1 MAICLP
7 GTTQKDPNCFWF
19 VSGKV
24 FLVFVLNFF
33 PQRKLWTQLLTVT
46 NYGVAF
52 PTFGDIAG
60 VNAFIEQLIS
70 PALEK
75 LPSWWCHLPWQVS
88 ICSDSLFICGCLFFL
103 VRHYV
108 FSQLGS
114 ADCTFLQWKTG
125 SGWSHS
131 PNAVL
136 SPRCFLDFDF
146 YCYFCLYLYI
156 LFNNWEKG
164 SSSHPDSFCS
174 EFSLKSETSE
184 V

>member
-7 GTTQKDPNCFWF
+7 GTTQKDPNCLW
-19 VSGKV
+19 
-24 FLVFVLNFF
+24 LVRQSVPGVCSEFF
-33 PQRKLWTQLLTVT
+33 FQRKLWTQLLTVI

-60 VNAFIEQLIS
+60 VNTFIEQVIS

-88 ICSDSLFICGCLFFL
+88 ICSNAFFSRGCLFLL

-108 FSQLGS
+108 FPKLGS

-125 SGWSHS
+125 SGWNSS
-131 PNAVL
+131 NAVL
-136 SPRCFLDFDF
+136 SPLCFLAFDF

-164 SSSHPDSFCS
+164 SNSHLDYFCS
-174 EFSLKSETSE
+174 KISLKSETGE